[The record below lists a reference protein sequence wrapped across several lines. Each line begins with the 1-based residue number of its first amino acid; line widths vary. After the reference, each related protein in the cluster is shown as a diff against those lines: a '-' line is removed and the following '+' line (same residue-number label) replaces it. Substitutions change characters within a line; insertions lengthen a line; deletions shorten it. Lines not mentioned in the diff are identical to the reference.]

1 MTEINAQL
9 QTTATVNRQL
19 TENDLVCP
27 QVAKALI
34 VNEIWLKINKILWN

>member
-27 QVAKALI
+27 QVAKASIMTEL
-34 VNEIWLKINKILWN
+34 